1 MSNKRTNTKGG
12 NKTGGVAIK
21 MRSWNKLGSAQ
32 VEQIAKNEG
41 DEDEDTVN
49 ETKGMEN
56 ESAVDKDKDAMIG
69 DESAGTGDE
78 DIMD

>member
-1 MSNKRTNTKGG
+1 MNNKITNIKSG
-12 NKTGGVAIK
+12 NETEGIETK
-21 MRSWNKLGSAQ
+21 MRSWNKLGNAQ

-49 ETKGMEN
+49 ETKGTEN
-56 ESAVDKDKDAMIG
+56 ESAVGEDEDTMIG